1 MRHAVALLI
10 VLSLTAAAADAQ
22 EVAAARGPQTVRLRL
37 RNQDTV
43 QGYLRGHSKDEV
55 VIFTG
60 EGRYRHV
67 PLADRLMKDGQWT
80 LDTFEFSDLKVIFPA
95 EDTAVVAYKVHQ
107 KGELK
112 GKPMDLQCADSTAWV
127 KDGRAWKC
135 ALHTETILE
144 QA

>member
-1 MRHAVALLI
+1 MADSTQTIVDLETRFWRAL
-10 VLSLTAAAADAQ
+10 VDKDTAKAAALIAD
-22 EVAAARGPQTVRLRL
+22 ECLVTGPSGARRIDPDKYT
-37 RNQDTV
+37 
-43 QGYLRGHSKDEV
+43 SM
-55 VIFTG
+55 
-60 EGRYRHV
+60 
-67 PLADRLMKDGQWT
+67 MKDGQWT

>member
-1 MRHAVALLI
+1 MADSTQTIVDLETRCWRAL
-10 VLSLTAAAADAQ
+10 VDKDTAKAAALIAD
-22 EVAAARGPQTVRLRL
+22 ECLVTGPSGAMRIDPDKYT
-37 RNQDTV
+37 
-43 QGYLRGHSKDEV
+43 SM
-55 VIFTG
+55 
-60 EGRYRHV
+60 
-67 PLADRLMKDGQWT
+67 MKDGQWT